1 MPIFC
6 IAPDAVLIG
15 SGSPDPVD
23 VGSPLTYL
31 FTVSNVGVLTAT
43 NVVLTDVLDA
53 NTDFASVSTTQG
65 SCSESGGIVTC
76 NLNTLN
82 PEDVVIVMVGVIP
95 TQAGSVTN
103 TAVVAVDE
111 VEDSSNNMAVVTT
124 TVEEGNNYVYLP
136 VTYKP

>member
-1 MPIFC
+1 
-6 IAPDAVLIG
+6 
-15 SGSPDPVD
+15 
-23 VGSPLTYL
+23 
-31 FTVSNVGVLTAT
+31 
-43 NVVLTDVLDA
+43 
-53 NTDFASVSTTQG
+53 
-65 SCSESGGIVTC
+65 
-76 NLNTLN
+76 
-82 PEDVVIVMVGVIP
+82 MVGVIP